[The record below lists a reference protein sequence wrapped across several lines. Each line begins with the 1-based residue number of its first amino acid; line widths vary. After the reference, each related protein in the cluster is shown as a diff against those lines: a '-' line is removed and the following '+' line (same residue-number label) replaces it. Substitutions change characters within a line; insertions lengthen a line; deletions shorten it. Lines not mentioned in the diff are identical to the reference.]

1 MCGRISNGRRMTK
14 TTTPKRAPKV
24 AISGWLILD
33 KPLGITSAQAVGRVK
48 RLLNPMKIGHG
59 GTLDPLASGI
69 LPLALGEA
77 TKAFQFVASNI
88 KTYRFTVQ
96 WGAERTTDD
105 LEGEITQ
112 TSDKRP
118 SQAEIEAALPKFRG
132 EIMQAPPAFSAIKVD
147 GARAYALA
155 RAGEEVLLPP
165 RPVQVESLE
174 LLSADAASATFEM
187 TCGKGTYVRSIAR
200 DLGREIGCFGH
211 VTMLRRVRVG
221 NFHENRSISLEKL
234 EELVHSAAQEE
245 WLLPIASV
253 LADIPAVEL
262 DPTSAH
268 RLTQGQTV
276 SIPSTSALSA
286 ITEDTVTV
294 QAVCENRLV
303 AIATAQGG
311 KLKTVRVFHA

>member
-1 MCGRISNGRRMTK
+1 MTK
-14 TTTPKRAPKV
+14 KTTRNTLN
-24 AISGWLILD
+24 GWLILD

-48 RLLNPMKIGHG
+48 RLLNPTKIGHG

-105 LEGEITQ
+105 MEGEVTQ
-112 TSDKRP
+112 TSEHRP
-118 SQAEIEAALPKFRG
+118 SHTEIEAMLPRFRG
-132 EIMQAPPAFSAIKVD
+132 DIMQSPPAFSAIKVD
-147 GARAYALA
+147 GERAYALA
-155 RAGEEVLLPP
+155 RAGETVLLPP
-165 RPVQVESLE
+165 RPVHVESLE
-174 LLSADAASATFEM
+174 LLAMEDDSATFEM

-200 DLGREIGCFGH
+200 DLGRELGCFGH
-211 VTMLRRVRVG
+211 VTMLRRTRVG

-262 DPTSAH
+262 DPTGAH
-268 RLTQGQTV
+268 RLAQGQTV
-276 SIPSTSALSA
+276 PIPSTSTFSA
-286 ITEDTVTV
+286 MTEAAVTV
-294 QAVCENRLV
+294 QVVCGNRLV
-303 AIATAQGG
+303 AIAQAQGG
-311 KLKTVRVFHA
+311 KLQTVRVFNAI